1 MDKIENRPLSG
12 PITDAPNNQI
22 NVDELHSLKALATTN
37 CQEYPTHNLGTAPT
51 MAAAYMLQRTM
62 GRSGKR
68 AQLKYI

>member
-22 NVDELHSLKALATTN
+22 NVDELHSKALATTY